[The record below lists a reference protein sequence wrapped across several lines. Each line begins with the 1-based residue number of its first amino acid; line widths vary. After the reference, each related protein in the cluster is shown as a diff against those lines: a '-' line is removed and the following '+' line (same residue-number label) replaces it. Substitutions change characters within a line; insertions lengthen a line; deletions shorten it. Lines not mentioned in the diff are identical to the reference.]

1 MPYEY
6 IASSANPRLLIL
18 LTDQSEESVKLV
30 NYLIDR
36 TIQINFDGNAPKNRC
51 YISVIGYNHNVKQL
65 CSGWLKD
72 LDATPLRYEKLTKK
86 VIKKSPDGAG
96 GILEEKVDVEVTQPV
111 WVEST
116 QQPISIDKYDKAIHS
131 AKEISRKWG
140 EDNCISPIVID
151 CSKICYT
158 DYAIEEI
165 EQLKAV
171 TTKDGNVLFFGCYL
185 NIEDASGIFS
195 KMPEEWEYRFKIWE
209 IKEEDYSS
217 GLLNYEHIDSIFSAI
232 MEVGGT
238 PAF

>member
-36 TIQINFDGNAPKNRC
+36 TIQINFDGDAPKNRC

-65 CSGWLKD
+65 CSGWLRE
-72 LDATPLRYEKLTKK
+72 LDASLFLRMESLIKK
-86 VIKKSPDGAG
+86 VSDGTG
-96 GILEEKVDVEVTQPV
+96 GFVEVEVQQPV

-116 QQPISIDKYDKAIHS
+116 QQPISIDKYDQAIHS
-131 AKEISRKWG
+131 AKEISRKWS

-151 CSKICYT
+151 CSKICHT

-185 NIEDASGIFS
+185 NIEDVSGIFS

-217 GLLNYEHIDSIFSAI
+217 GLLNYEHIGSIFSAI